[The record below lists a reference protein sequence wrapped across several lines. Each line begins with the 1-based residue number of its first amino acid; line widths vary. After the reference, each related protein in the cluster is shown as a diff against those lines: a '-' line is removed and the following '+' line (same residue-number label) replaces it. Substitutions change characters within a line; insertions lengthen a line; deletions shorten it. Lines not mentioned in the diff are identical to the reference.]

1 MKKYFIE
8 IYDDMDDVTVLQS
21 KPTSNKNKA
30 LRFFKDIFFIEVHMK
45 AMLLSGNFDEEG
57 NLDGDIIIEEKLN

>member
-8 IYDDMDDVTVLQS
+8 IYDDMDDITVLQS

-30 LRFFKDIFFIEVHMK
+30 LRFFKDIFFVEVHMK

>member
-21 KPTSNKNKA
+21 KPISDKDKA

-45 AMLLSGNFDEEG
+45 AMLLSGDFDEDE
-57 NLDGDIIIEEKLN
+57 NLAGDIIVEEKLN

>member
-21 KPTSNKNKA
+21 KPTSDKNKA
-30 LRFFKDIFFIEVHMK
+30 LRFFRDIFFLEVHMK